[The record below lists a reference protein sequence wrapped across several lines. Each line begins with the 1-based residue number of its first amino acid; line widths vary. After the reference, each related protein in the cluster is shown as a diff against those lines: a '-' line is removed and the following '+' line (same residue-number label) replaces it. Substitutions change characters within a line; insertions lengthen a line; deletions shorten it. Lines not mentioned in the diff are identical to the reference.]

1 MRGYAGPMQ
10 GEGSEKP
17 LRELKEGYS
26 ESRLP
31 FGGKKKKKE
40 ASIGP
45 MQQSKNCKLFN
56 GLKIGRALPL
66 WATRT
71 SF

>member
-31 FGGKKKKKE
+31 FGGKKKKKKRG
-40 ASIGP
+40 IY
-45 MQQSKNCKLFN
+45 
-56 GLKIGRALPL
+56 RAN
-66 WATRT
+66 AAE
-71 SF
+71 

>member
-31 FGGKKKKKE
+31 FGGKKKKKRG
-40 ASIGP
+40 IY
-45 MQQSKNCKLFN
+45 
-56 GLKIGRALPL
+56 RAN
-66 WATRT
+66 AAE
-71 SF
+71 